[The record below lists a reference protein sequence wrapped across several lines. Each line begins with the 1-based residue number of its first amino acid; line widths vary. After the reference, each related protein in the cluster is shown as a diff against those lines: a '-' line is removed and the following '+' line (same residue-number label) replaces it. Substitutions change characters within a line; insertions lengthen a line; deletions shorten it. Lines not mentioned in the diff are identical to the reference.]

1 MKTQH
6 LIFLL
11 LFFLLP
17 STSFAQENP
26 KEKKPTRRRIAKA
39 NAVTQI
45 QQLHDGVLFVRLQT
59 RKLAI
64 SQLTEMG
71 EIERVEEI
79 KEECKQINLHTM
91 KAFRQEFTFC
101 PVYFFYTDY
110 TLAIKEGRIE
120 DVVFV
125 NDSLLPDTSIK
136 AGESSFLTV
145 EFGNIAQD
153 TAKFVDRTYYKPGEH
168 GPEPHIAMSGGT
180 NMGFGALLIKS
191 DQFVQLRRPFPFYV
205 KQRQRL
211 LPLYPP
217 FRSVKAL
224 NRKIAR
230 YHRRVTRKLSR
241 R

>member
-1 MKTQH
+1 MKTQIW
-6 LIFLL
+6 IFLL
-11 LFFLLP
+11 LPFLLP
-17 STSFAQENP
+17 FNSYAQERT

-39 NAVTQI
+39 NAMAQI
-45 QQLHDGVLFVRLQT
+45 QQLHDGVLLVRLQT

-71 EIERVEEI
+71 EIERAE
-79 KEECKQINLHTM
+79 QINSEQRLINHHIIT
-91 KAFRQEFTFC
+91 AFRQNFTFC

-110 TLAIKEGRIE
+110 TIAVKEGRINN
-120 DVVFV
+120 VVFV
-125 NDSLLPDTSIK
+125 NDSLLPDPSIK
-136 AGESSFLTV
+136 VGESSFLTV
-145 EFGNIAQD
+145 EFGNIVQD

-168 GPEPHIAMSGGT
+168 GPEPHVAMSGGT
-180 NMGFGALLIKS
+180 NMGFGALLVKS

-217 FRSVKAL
+217 FRSVKVL

-230 YHRRVTRKLSR
+230 YHRKVARKLSR
-241 R
+241 K

>member
-1 MKTQH
+1 MKTH
-6 LIFLL
+6 YWIFLL
-11 LFFLLP
+11 LFLLLP
-17 STSFAQENP
+17 CTSFAQENP

-39 NAVTQI
+39 NAITQI
-45 QQLHDGVLFVRLQT
+45 QQLHDGVLLVRLQT

-71 EIERVEEI
+71 EIERIEQI
-79 KEECKQINLHTM
+79 KDERKQINLHIM

-110 TLAIKEGRIE
+110 TIAVKEGRIE

-136 AGESSFLTV
+136 VGESSFLTA
-145 EFGNIAQD
+145 EFGNIVQD
-153 TAKFVDRTYYKPGEH
+153 TAKFVDRTYYKPSKH

-180 NMGFGALLIKS
+180 NMGFGALLMKS

-211 LPLYPP
+211 LALYPP

-224 NRKIAR
+224 NRKIIR
-230 YHRRVTRKLSR
+230 YHRRVARKVKR
-241 R
+241 K